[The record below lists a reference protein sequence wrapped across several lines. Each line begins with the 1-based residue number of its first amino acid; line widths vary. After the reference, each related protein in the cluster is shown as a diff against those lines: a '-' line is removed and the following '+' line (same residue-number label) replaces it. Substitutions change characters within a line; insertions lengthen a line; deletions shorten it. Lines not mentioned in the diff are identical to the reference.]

1 VSDNEDPNDKLD
13 KLVDEIP
20 DTLPLA
26 RAEWRTVP
34 ILVAAM
40 SFATL
45 VFSMVVV
52 VYAAWEA
59 REARMRVQRATEC
72 LIEQFAEHRE
82 ANRSA
87 HQAFAHKLDA
97 PYALEPGGAPNG
109 IPVDLEAA
117 CRDFIRKE
125 AP

>member
-1 VSDNEDPNDKLD
+1 MSENEHLDKLD
-13 KLVDEIP
+13 KLANGIP
-20 DTLPLA
+20 DSIPLA

-59 REARMRVQRATEC
+59 REARVRVQRAAEC
-72 LIEQFAEHRE
+72 IIEQFAEHRAANE
-82 ANRSA
+82 A
-87 HQAFAHKLDA
+87 AHKAVSEKVGTGYVLGRDPPPVVLDRLREACA
-97 PYALEPGGAPNG
+97 PFERGGKMP
-109 IPVDLEAA
+109 
-117 CRDFIRKE
+117 
-125 AP
+125 

>member
-1 VSDNEDPNDKLD
+1 MSDNEHLDKLD
-13 KLVDEIP
+13 KLTNGTP
-20 DTLPLA
+20 DSIPLA
-26 RAEWRTVP
+26 RAEWHTVP

-59 REARMRVQRATEC
+59 REARVRVQRATEC
-72 LIEQFAEHRE
+72 VIEQFAEHRE
-82 ANRSA
+82 VNRAA
-87 HQAFAHKLDA
+87 HQAFSRKLDA
-97 PYALEPGGAPNG
+97 PYQGNG
-109 IPVDLEAA
+109 PLPVVLGDLEAA
-117 CRDFIRKE
+117 CREFIRKE